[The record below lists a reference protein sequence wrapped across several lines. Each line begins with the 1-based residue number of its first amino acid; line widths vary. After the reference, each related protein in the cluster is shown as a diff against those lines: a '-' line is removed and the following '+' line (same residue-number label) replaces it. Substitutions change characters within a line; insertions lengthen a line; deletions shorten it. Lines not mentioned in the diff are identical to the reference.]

1 MHIVVLLAL
10 ALALLY
16 APNTRAAKQCFAFHY
31 DLPVVASSGNTNM
44 ISECSQLMSTCHL
57 QINGW
62 LDLANATDPS
72 TANFIVSRVLVG
84 SAATPL
90 DQMVPGM
97 NAVIVAPLVFVR
109 NSLVMTAA
117 VVGVFQ
123 MRAEWQ
129 LRADTTP
136 LTNIAQA
143 LVATAPH
150 VIVSTMVVEL
160 VGYVYASEK
169 PIPLFSDA
177 TMPCDGDAPTTTNSA
192 ATVETTG
199 AAADIV
205 DTSTPEVVAVVVSDP
220 DTPLPLTTAQ
230 PTTAQPT
237 TAQPTTAQPTTAQPT
252 TAQPTTAQPTT
263 AQPTTAQPTT
273 AQLTTAQPTTAQPT
287 TAQPTTRPTT
297 THPAS
302 LFSNALQNTDTDI
315 QIQTSVTCIRQT
327 TLPDTTYSHCV
338 AILGYD
344 NPSDQPIV
352 AVAGVPNN
360 YIVVHPPHI
369 LQGISEIVAANIAV
383 GTRELLHYNIAP
395 LTEFASGY
403 HAYAFAVQWRCDSHI
418 APTALWVVDSIDNS
432 AAAVATHYLGC
443 QTGCGMSQKMYL
455 DQCVFPADATH
466 TFHDSSRVFSCAR
479 LVSPSA
485 PVCTDE
491 QLMLLSDRK

>member
-237 TAQPTTAQPTTAQPT
+237 TAQPTTAQPTT
-252 TAQPTTAQPTT
+252 
-263 AQPTTAQPTT
+263 
-273 AQLTTAQPTTAQPT
+273 
-287 TAQPTTRPTT
+287 RPTT